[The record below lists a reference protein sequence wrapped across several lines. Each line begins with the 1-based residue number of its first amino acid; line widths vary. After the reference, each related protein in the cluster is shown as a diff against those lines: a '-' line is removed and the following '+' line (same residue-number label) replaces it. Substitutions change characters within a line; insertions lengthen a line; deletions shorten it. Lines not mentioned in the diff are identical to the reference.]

1 MCTFHCIIRVYA
13 CVCVCVKRRTH
24 LGALDVIVQ
33 VITEGVDEI
42 DGVVSGVGVGMTR
55 EQDYRK

>member
-1 MCTFHCIIRVYA
+1 MILGRYLCKKNLRMKLHKY
-13 CVCVCVKRRTH
+13 

-33 VITEGVDEI
+33 VITEGVNEI

-55 EQDYRK
+55 EQD

>member
-1 MCTFHCIIRVYA
+1 MV
-13 CVCVCVKRRTH
+13 
-24 LGALDVIVQ
+24 VQ

-55 EQDYRK
+55 EQDYRR

>member
-1 MCTFHCIIRVYA
+1 MFIFYFRPFGSVL
-13 CVCVCVKRRTH
+13 KRRFTY
-24 LGALDVIVQ
+24 LGALDVIMQ

-55 EQDYRK
+55 EQDWRG